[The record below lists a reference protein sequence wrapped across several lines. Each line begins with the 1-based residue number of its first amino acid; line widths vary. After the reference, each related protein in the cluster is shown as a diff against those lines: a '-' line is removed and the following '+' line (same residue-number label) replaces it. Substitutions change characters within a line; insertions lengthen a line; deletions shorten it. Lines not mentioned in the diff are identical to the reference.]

1 MPNKYFREG
10 ARLAIKKVFL
20 DEKYHDP
27 KTCMHLSMRKKN
39 ISAQWD
45 TFQNKMSEKELR

>member
-27 KTCMHLSMRKKN
+27 KTCMHLSMRKKTLVHN
-39 ISAQWD
+39 G
-45 TFQNKMSEKELR
+45 TLFKTK

>member
-10 ARLAIKKVFL
+10 ASLAIKKVFL

-27 KTCMHLSMRKKN
+27 KTCMHLSMRKKKTLVHN
-39 ISAQWD
+39 GTLFKTKWVKK
-45 TFQNKMSEKELR
+45 N